1 MGERFFHTSKR
12 NARSVFSGAG
22 GRKEGYGLNIDL
34 LFCSWE
40 LTLSN
45 ARARQYDDRAQ
56 TVVVTGD
63 LPEGRSWKLYMAV
76 HDEAYLNVVPLTE
89 SDGALTAVLTR
100 DDLAFGDVCYTLQLV
115 GERDGET
122 RHTNPV
128 RLYVGASL
136 SGDAVW
142 PEVPRSFTDAQDA
155 AEAAAD
161 RAEAAAASMN
171 GFARREELQQL
182 DLVQDQ
188 MHEDLDRAQT
198 DLLEHDTD
206 AVRHVT
212 AAERA
217 AWNAKADASDI
228 PDVSGFLTLA
238 DVPAELPSVT
248 ASDNG
253 KSLVASNGA
262 WAKGYQAVRI
272 PRVAMTSSDTTPT
285 LNPNTFYVFPTMA
298 SLTPTLNA
306 PSDNSIVNEYHFMF
320 TSGAAATTLMPP
332 ASVLQPD
339 GFTVE
344 ANHVCEVSIVE
355 NCMTAQGWAV
365 TA

>member
-1 MGERFFHTSKR
+1 M
-12 NARSVFSGAG
+12 
-22 GRKEGYGLNIDL
+22 

-155 AEAAAD
+155 AEAAAG

-188 MHEDLDRAQT
+188 MHDDLDRTQT

-238 DVPAELPSVT
+238 DVPVELPAAA

-253 KSLVASNGA
+253 KFLRVVNGA
-262 WAKGYQAVRI
+262 WAAAPYAPAA
-272 PRVAMTSSDTTPT
+272 PRAAMTASDAAPA
-285 LNPNTFYVFPTMA
+285 LDPNKLYVFPAMA
-298 SLTPTLNA
+298 SLAPTLNA
-306 PSDNSIVNEYHFMF
+306 PSDNSIVNEYHFIF
-320 TSGAAATTLMPP
+320 TSGATATTLTLP
-332 ASVLQPD
+332 AAVLQPD

-344 ANHVCEVSIVE
+344 ANHVYEVSILE